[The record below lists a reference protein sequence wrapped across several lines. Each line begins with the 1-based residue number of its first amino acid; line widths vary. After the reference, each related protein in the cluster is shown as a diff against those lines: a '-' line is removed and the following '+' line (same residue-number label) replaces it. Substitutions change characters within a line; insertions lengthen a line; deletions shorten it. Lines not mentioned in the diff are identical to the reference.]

1 MDSICF
7 TKTFFLAKALVPLVK
22 FTLTIIGNILG
33 VIPTATEKAKRIA
46 SVKLLLIIPSTKRI
60 IRHITTMNFINI
72 LVISFIPLSNA
83 VIFFLVFISLPI
95 LPKYVSKPVF
105 TTMAFAVP
113 LMTLEDIYRTFFIS
127 NKLSYSFLLVS
138 FFSTGIDSP
147 VKTDSL
153 TNKSLLFTTIQSAG
167 IMLPAFNDIIS
178 PTTTFSTFISN
189 SLLSLITLVVDT
201 ILLLSFLL
209 NLYAE

>member
-1 MDSICF
+1 
-7 TKTFFLAKALVPLVK
+7 
-22 FTLTIIGNILG
+22 
-33 VIPTATEKAKRIA
+33 
-46 SVKLLLIIPSTKRI
+46 
-60 IRHITTMNFINI
+60 
-72 LVISFIPLSNA
+72 
-83 VIFFLVFISLPI
+83 
-95 LPKYVSKPVF
+95 
-105 TTMAFAVP
+105 
-113 LMTLEDIYRTFFIS
+113 MTLEDIYRTFFIS

-167 IMLPAFNDIIS
+167 IMLPAFKDITS
-178 PTTTFSTFISN
+178 PITTFSTFISN